1 MLALNFTLAIGTSS
15 TPRYVS
21 QISFDIL
28 SDRWKCWLTVDAVE
42 NLAKRRPAHSFIST

>member
-1 MLALNFTLAIGTSS
+1 MGTSS

-28 SDRWKCWLTVDAVE
+28 SVTGGSWLTVDAVE

>member
-1 MLALNFTLAIGTSS
+1 VLALNFTLAMGTSS

-28 SDRWKCWLTVDAVE
+28 SVTSGSVGLQ
-42 NLAKRRPAHSFIST
+42 